1 MKKIKTQLI
10 GAGVLLSVLFFLI
23 GCPNESKPSAPPKQY
38 TVKFE
43 AGADGTLT
51 AKTGGGNSITS
62 GEQIYEGTK
71 IIFTATPKDGFK
83 VEKWEGLTAA
93 AGTKTVTLT
102 VTGNT
107 DVKVTFTAAQQR
119 TITFSAEPSAGGTVT
134 AKRKDNGAPIHSG
147 SQVYE
152 GTVVV
157 FTATPAAATGSSKGY
172 YILGWSGEGLK
183 VSSDKTTAELTVK
196 KDTEVKVQFQ
206 EYLIENANWE
216 AAGILEAK
224 DGTSQ
229 KFHLIISDGNT
240 FTVFDSSSGIGASKI
255 ARINYNPN
263 TKILSFLQDQGGTG
277 SIEFTS
283 IPQSP
288 LPADWTIQLENV
300 KVQDLELSDQTAT
313 INVTFNKDNFIH

>member
-10 GAGVLLSVLFFLI
+10 GAGVLVSVLFFLT

-43 AGADGTLT
+43 AGAGGTLT

-119 TITFSAEPSAGGTVT
+119 TITFSAEPSEGGEIT
-134 AKRKDNGAPIHSG
+134 ARRKDNGATVIRG
-147 SQVYE
+147 AKVDE
-152 GTVVV
+152 GTEIM
-157 FTATPAAATGSSKGY
+157 FTATPSKAGKGY
-172 YILGWSGEGLK
+172 YIFGWSGEDLK
-183 VSSDKTTAELTVK
+183 VSPDKKTAELTVK
-196 KDTEVKVQFQ
+196 NTTDVKVQFQ
-206 EYLIENANWE
+206 KYLIENTNWE
-216 AAGILEAK
+216 AAGILK
-224 DGTSQ
+224 DKSGSWK

-240 FTVFDSSSGIGASKI
+240 LTVFESSSGIGASKYG
-255 ARINYNPN
+255 RMRYEPS
-263 TKILSFLQDQGGTG
+263 TKTLSFLANQGGSG
-277 SIEFTS
+277 SIKFTS
-283 IPQSP
+283 IPQLP
-288 LPADWTIQLENV
+288 LPADWEIQLENV
-300 KVQDLELSDQTAT
+300 TVQGLKLENQTAT
-313 INVTFNKDNFIH
+313 INVTFNKDNFIR